1 MSSTSAICQHS
12 ATYLDVDEVKCWSC
26 NTSLTYP
33 ACPPGPEDAKDRRRD
48 VRILAGEH
56 RRRDSSPVEVETEV
70 SQLLCHCCQKMLP
83 QNDFH
88 VNNHQAA
95 KNRNYRAPR
104 CRGCIAFRLRVKRQL
119 NPEGAR
125 QRDQERRKRYLI
137 ALTPEQREQ
146 EKQRRGAAENAL
158 SQVRSRARKS
168 GKQVPL
174 QRAGRAPLHVKPV
187 CRISEGCPLRRYCTI
202 EAKGL
207 A

>member
-33 ACPPGPEDAKDRRRD
+33 ARPPGPEDAKDRRRD

-56 RRRDSSPVEVETEV
+56 RRRDSSPVEVEAEV

-95 KNRNYRAPR
+95 EESELPRPEVPGVHRLPAQGQAAAKPGRRKAERPGAPEAVLDRVDAGAAGAGEAAPR
-104 CRGCIAFRLRVKRQL
+104 SGGERLVSSAE
-119 NPEGAR
+119 PSP
-125 QRDQERRKRYLI
+125 QERK
-137 ALTPEQREQ
+137 ASSP
-146 EKQRRGAAENAL
+146 
-158 SQVRSRARKS
+158 
-168 GKQVPL
+168 P
-174 QRAGRAPLHVKPV
+174 AGRTCAAP
-187 CRISEGCPLRRYCTI
+187 RQT
-202 EAKGL
+202 GL
-207 A
+207 PNF